1 MWDFLA
7 EKKSGIYFADIPFIS
22 PWTYVL
28 RQNRLTPLYS
38 KANTELNP
46 PSPPFLFQTL
56 KCQDY
61 FHGICREIYLSGFY
75 RYVFTNKTFCIFVLN
90 FFVFLILLQEY
101 VKPVFL
107 IMFSQE
113 YVKFELPPNQP
124 ITVSIGVDVKDI
136 PKVPSKLLKTSELM
150 KSWVSGLWQGLF
162 NNAQRLLHC
171 QVVWLKV
178 KANVY
183 NFFHKRTDFSIKIDI
198 TLWFCLFSKTTNSF
212 GF

>member
-1 MWDFLA
+1 MAFA
-7 EKKSGIYFADIPFIS
+7 ERFTQLDSIDMYSQTNLSAD
-22 PWTYVL
+22 
-28 RQNRLTPLYS
+28 
-38 KANTELNP
+38 
-46 PSPPFLFQTL
+46 
-56 KCQDY
+56 
-61 FHGICREIYLSGFY
+61 
-75 RYVFTNKTFCIFVLN
+75 
-90 FFVFLILLQEY
+90 FFVFLILLQEYVCLLQEY

>member
-22 PWTYVL
+22 SWTYVL

-150 KSWVSGLWQGLF
+150 KSWVSGL
-162 NNAQRLLHC
+162 
-171 QVVWLKV
+171 
-178 KANVY
+178 
-183 NFFHKRTDFSIKIDI
+183 
-198 TLWFCLFSKTTNSF
+198 
-212 GF
+212 